1 MFPEIM
7 QDWHAVRKGTIQHE
21 VFVGSQAMPFADD
34 DSLNI
39 KVICKNDADVIKLP
53 IQYSLVVTLEVAENI
68 NIPVYQ
74 EIKNKISIPVSI
86 SI

>member
-1 MFPEIM
+1 
-7 QDWHAVRKGTIQHE
+7 
-21 VFVGSQAMPFADD
+21 MPFADD